1 MSAQN
6 YLPLLVL
13 PVLFLFHFYVVIFY
27 FKTNKRIPNDT
38 DVRHGIHPLSPPN
51 TFLQTRELKT
61 KLRYEYSTA

>member
-1 MSAQN
+1 MVQLRKGTPPSSQ
-6 YLPLLVL
+6 Y
-13 PVLFLFHFYVVIFY
+13 IF
-27 FKTNKRIPNDT
+27 TNKRIPNDT